1 MVLVYLAVP
10 TAVFC
15 SGVGERCWQAPSST
29 LCSQA
34 VRWDALAQLLR
45 SHTHT
50 HTNTQL
56 HQCEQVSVQ
65 TIVEVCECS
74 GFVSV
79 SVWWFGGRKKKSSH
93 RIYVFYLVTTRRRSR
108 PIPLDYSWEHVTR
121 FLNAKRALCTPITR
135 SEPERQQGTWTEHS
149 SFYLNVPPTLKN
161 CITFS
166 LFFFFLRRSFRH
178 EPNGRSR
185 ERVSQMLQGGKGKDW
200 EKFRGDFGLNT
211 LVRCAQARC
220 GSVWRQLCLLFPDC
234 WVIARLCAF
243 GDVVNPVP
251 DVLSAGCSHQL

>member
-29 LCSQA
+29 LCSQV

-121 FLNAKRALCTPITR
+121 FLNAKRARCTPITR
-135 SEPERQQGTWTEHS
+135 SEPERQQGTWTKHS

-166 LFFFFLRRSFRH
+166 LFFFLFTQKFSPWTKRQ
-178 EPNGRSR
+178 EPGTRIADAPR
-185 ERVSQMLQGGKGKDW
+185 GER
-200 EKFRGDFGLNT
+200 
-211 LVRCAQARC
+211 
-220 GSVWRQLCLLFPDC
+220 
-234 WVIARLCAF
+234 
-243 GDVVNPVP
+243 
-251 DVLSAGCSHQL
+251 

>member
-65 TIVEVCECS
+65 PIVEVCVNAADSCQWAS
-74 GFVSV
+74 GDLV
-79 SVWWFGGRKKKSSH
+79 GGKKKSSH

-108 PIPLDYSWEHVTR
+108 PIPLDYSWEHITR
-121 FLNAKRALCTPITR
+121 FLNAKRARCTPITR
-135 SEPERQQGTWTEHS
+135 SEPERQQGTWTKHS

-166 LFFFFLRRSFRH
+166 LFFSFYAEVFAMNQTAGAGNTYRRCSK
-178 EPNGRSR
+178 
-185 ERVSQMLQGGKGKDW
+185 GGKVRT
-200 EKFRGDFGLNT
+200 ERSSEEI
-211 LVRCAQARC
+211 LV
-220 GSVWRQLCLLFPDC
+220 
-234 WVIARLCAF
+234 
-243 GDVVNPVP
+243 
-251 DVLSAGCSHQL
+251 